1 MKVVVVKNIQSK
13 PNPHGVDARNL
24 SDTEMAQVVHITLQ
38 PGESLKK
45 HVTPVDVV
53 FYVLE
58 GQGVVEI
65 GEERKE
71 VGMDTLIESPARIP
85 HRWINESKGL
95 VRILVIKTPRPKET
109 TKSALKDDLCLLKK
123 TKPWFVASSWKDPPK
138 ETLSPLMI
146 CWPRTSPCTSHCPP
160 GRASLA

>member
-1 MKVVVVKNIQSK
+1 MKVVEVKDVQSK

-24 SDTEMAQVVHITLQ
+24 SDKDSAQVAHITLQ

-45 HVTPVDVV
+45 HITPVDVV

-58 GQGVVEI
+58 GQGIVEI

-71 VGMDTLIESPARIP
+71 VGADTLIESPAKIP

-95 VRILVIKTPRPKET
+95 VRILVIKTPKPKEI
-109 TKSALKDDLCLLKK
+109 TKIL
-123 TKPWFVASSWKDPPK
+123 
-138 ETLSPLMI
+138 
-146 CWPRTSPCTSHCPP
+146 
-160 GRASLA
+160 